1 MADPTDDDFYG
12 IEPDTIPAFVG
23 IGGERIPADE
33 VAESTRTRMAAL
45 MEHMRN
51 LYCDDPLAFEIVVT
65 HIAARIDAANREG
78 GEE

>member
-23 IGGERIPADE
+23 IGGEHIPVDE
-33 VAESTRTRMAAL
+33 VPESTRTRMAAL

-51 LYCDDPLAFEIVVT
+51 LHFDDPLAFEIVIT
-65 HIAARIDAANREG
+65 HIATRIDAANRARGDE
-78 GEE
+78 